1 MAAYNDSFQA
11 QTNDLC
17 TPDEYFVQD
26 DSGDVKNNPKRSCQ
40 FNRTLLE
47 ECSGINDRY
56 YGYQDGKPCI
66 IIKLNR
72 VRQGGGWERD
82 GDGVARRPG
91 EGIQK
96 ETVLVKNAAFGC

>member
-1 MAAYNDSFQA
+1 M
-11 QTNDLC
+11 
-17 TPDEYFVQD
+17 
-26 DSGDVKNNPKRSCQ
+26 
-40 FNRTLLE
+40 LE

-72 VRQGGGWERD
+72 VRQGGGWERVGIVLL
-82 GDGVARRPG
+82 GDL

-96 ETVLVKNAAFGC
+96 ETIPVKNAAFGYGII